1 MEQNSKDSCQQ
12 SRYKQRDDWSY
23 SFGNQYPGCYRY
35 NHQGSRDV
43 ERLFQGG
50 GKAHRLSGVVVIEH
64 KSGDGEDDEGNQHRR
79 HRGVHH
85 VADMGEKRRVRGR
98 RGEHRRVGKG
108 RNLVAEVCPRN
119 NGSRRPSGRE
129 TQGFTNSH

>member
-1 MEQNSKDSCQQ
+1 MIKD
-12 SRYKQRDDWSY
+12 
-23 SFGNQYPGCYRY
+23 
-35 NHQGSRDV
+35 
-43 ERLFQGG
+43 
-50 GKAHRLSGVVVIEH
+50 
-64 KSGDGEDDEGNQHRR
+64 KSGYGKDDQSDNHRR

-129 TQGFTNSH
+129 TQGFADAHQGDADCGDGRPRTSGHDRDNGADDTARGQEEGRT

>member
-1 MEQNSKDSCQQ
+1 MDAALMLSAPAICCNKSGWNKIA
-12 SRYKQRDDWSY
+12 K
-23 SFGNQYPGCYRY
+23 N
-35 NHQGSRDV
+35 QGSRDV

-119 NGSRRPSGRE
+119 NSSRCPSG
-129 TQGFTNSH
+129 